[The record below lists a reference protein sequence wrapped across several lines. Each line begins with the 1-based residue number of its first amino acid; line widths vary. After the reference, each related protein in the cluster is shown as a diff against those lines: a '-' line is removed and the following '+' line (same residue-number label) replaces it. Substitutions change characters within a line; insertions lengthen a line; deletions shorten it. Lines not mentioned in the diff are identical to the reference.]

1 MSTKRQPSKQR
12 RQTQNRQQRAA
23 LEARRAA
30 AAAGEA
36 PAGKVGEGTPQK
48 GESVLSR
55 LTGSGASSRRSG
67 PAKGPLVAARL
78 PVGHRAALTSVM
90 LAGAS
95 VLFVLVGFQV
105 PISSATGDAIVTK
118 SERVAEWSLASLH
131 AAQGLDAEATA
142 DDVRDAVEDW
152 SPGGKESYITALWPY
167 SLTIFL
173 PLVGAGLGFRAVRK
187 RGSARLVNRTMYVT
201 LFGALLTR
209 ELLFFF
215 LPAVVAMAIA
225 AFQVRK
231 AELASVAAAADG
243 VIDVDE
249 VAEVEEVIEVAEVDE
264 VVEVVEV
271 VEVDDVIEDERT
283 S

>member
-36 PAGKVGEGTPQK
+36 PTGKVGGRTPQK
-48 GESVLSR
+48 GGSVLSR
-55 LTGSGASSRRSG
+55 LTGSGASTRRSE
-67 PAKGPLVAARL
+67 PAKGPRAASGL

-95 VLFVLVGFQV
+95 VLFVLFGFQV
-105 PISSATGDAIVTK
+105 PISTATGDAIVTK
-118 SERVAEWSLASLH
+118 SDRVAEWSLASLR
-131 AAQGLDAEATA
+131 AAQGPDTGATA
-142 DDVRDAVEDW
+142 DDVRDAVDDW
-152 SPGGKESYITALWPY
+152 SPGGTESYITAFWPY
-167 SLTIFL
+167 SLSLFL
-173 PLVGAGLGFRAVRK
+173 PVVGAGLGLRAVRK

-231 AELASVAAAADG
+231 AEFASAADDG

-249 VAEVEEVIEVAEVDE
+249 VDDVI
-264 VVEVVEV
+264 
-271 VEVDDVIEDERT
+271 EVDDVTEDERT
-283 S
+283 T